1 MKSPDSVPSLD
12 TSLLNLGKDHERMTN
27 DDATRQHAT
36 VDRLLDAF
44 FCSPVN
50 RREIQLLA
58 DEVGLGKTFVALGVA
73 HTVLAAYR
81 SSNPSPFLADMNNAY
96 RAVVVVTPPGN
107 HALAQKW
114 TDEVGAMVKRC
125 GLKPEELRWFNS
137 TRCFTPEDLLIALR
151 RASDL
156 RRKPGSVPTVLIC
169 EVGIFTKRIREKGAK
184 LRFLAAS
191 VFQWLGQGL
200 RHEVRRHVIRRAAEV
215 SGYEDWADGIRRGIN
230 VELWDFSAHEKYLG
244 LAVDDPQREEFE
256 ERRAFEAV
264 PFRYDEMSNA
274 LTEFCKKLEGQEALF
289 SLSVY
294 DGTEEPVGLV
304 PYCKWIAGKYGKAAE
319 FFDGFIT

>member
-96 RAVVVVTPPGN
+96 RAVVLVSLPP
-107 HALAQKW
+107 
-114 TDEVGAMVKRC
+114 
-125 GLKPEELRWFNS
+125 
-137 TRCFTPEDLLIALR
+137 
-151 RASDL
+151 
-156 RRKPGSVPTVLIC
+156 
-169 EVGIFTKRIREKGAK
+169 
-184 LRFLAAS
+184 
-191 VFQWLGQGL
+191 
-200 RHEVRRHVIRRAAEV
+200 
-215 SGYEDWADGIRRGIN
+215 
-230 VELWDFSAHEKYLG
+230 
-244 LAVDDPQREEFE
+244 
-256 ERRAFEAV
+256 
-264 PFRYDEMSNA
+264 
-274 LTEFCKKLEGQEALF
+274 
-289 SLSVY
+289 
-294 DGTEEPVGLV
+294 
-304 PYCKWIAGKYGKAAE
+304 
-319 FFDGFIT
+319 